1 DGVVVRAVHIDQSC
15 IGHHRVAAVGSRRD
29 AATAK
34 VGVADVDLASLQV
47 VDADVAI
54 VCGEQEACGFLVALH
69 VDAARVGDGA
79 VPIHPDLY
87 ATGGGD
93 GGMRLDA
100 ATGTEVHHRGAAG
113 CVDARG
119 DAIGMGRKRRSVPAA
134 VALALGAD
142 VAVAGDGHGLAVGG
156 NADRLRVGRFRLDA
170 AAVGDADGPDPGSR
184 IDAVRAVSAVG
195 AASAGAAQAA
205 AVDDGDVAIVLVRG
219 TNGPVGCPHRGG
231 AERADGLH
239 RTRVVDA
246 DAVTVGNRAQS
257 GREVGVDMDEPP
269 GFVVDRGFSREVIRH
284 HAGGVTIAGLDPDL
298 AAVDG
303 SRVDVSA

>member
-1 DGVVVRAVHIDQSC
+1 GLDADGATAGDLDVAGRIDHDSGGIVPARRLDRAVVLDHGVSERVDADADGVVVRAVHIDQSC

-205 AVDDGDVAIVLVRG
+205 AVDDGDVAIVLV
-219 TNGPVGCPHRGG
+219 
-231 AERADGLH
+231 
-239 RTRVVDA
+239 
-246 DAVTVGNRAQS
+246 
-257 GREVGVDMDEPP
+257 
-269 GFVVDRGFSREVIRH
+269 
-284 HAGGVTIAGLDPDL
+284 
-298 AAVDG
+298 
-303 SRVDVSA
+303 